1 MHFPC
6 FVDMMFRHLSLML
19 VLSQLGPGLFIRH
32 LMVTNQSQPVLVMAG
47 RRVRLS
53 CSIMR

>member
-1 MHFPC
+1 MHSPC
-6 FVDMMFRHLSLML
+6 FVDMMSRHLHLML
-19 VLSQLGPGLFIRH
+19 VLSQLGPGLCIRH